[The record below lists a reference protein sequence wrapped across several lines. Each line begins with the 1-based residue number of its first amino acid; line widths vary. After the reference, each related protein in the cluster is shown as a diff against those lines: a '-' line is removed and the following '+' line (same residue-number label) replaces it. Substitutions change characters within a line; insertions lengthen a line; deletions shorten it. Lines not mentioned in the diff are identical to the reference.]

1 MNFKIQTINR
11 HRMTVDGE
19 GVTTLVGLFGCPLQ
33 CKYCINQKV
42 LREAPYKEYT
52 REELLSVVMQDYCYF
67 LATQGG
73 ITFGGGESLLHAEAI
88 REFIEILP
96 EHVYVNVETSLF
108 VEQKALE
115 DLLQPVHQFIIDI
128 KSMNPVI
135 YESYTKQ
142 PNTKVLQNLSYIA
155 KVQMQ
160 GKCRIRVP
168 RIPEYNDEADVEN
181 SVSILKDMGF
191 ENIDVFDY
199 LLK

>member
-199 LLK
+199 ILK

>member
-19 GVTTLVGLFGCPLQ
+19 GVTTLVGLYGCPLQ

-52 REELLSVVMQDYCYF
+52 GEELLSVVMQDYCYF
-67 LATQGG
+67 LATNGG

-96 EHVYVNVETSLF
+96 EHVNVNVETSLF

-199 LLK
+199 ILK

>member
-160 GKCRIRVP
+160 RKCRIRVP

-181 SVSILKDMGF
+181 SVSIIKDMGF

-199 LLK
+199 ILK

>member
-181 SVSILKDMGF
+181 SVSIIKDMGF

-199 LLK
+199 ILK

>member
-1 MNFKIQTINR
+1 MDFKIQTINR

-19 GVTTLVGLFGCPLQ
+19 GVTTLVGLYGCPLQ

-52 REELLSVVMQDYCYF
+52 GEELLSVVMQDYCYF
-67 LATQGG
+67 LATNGG

-96 EHVYVNVETSLF
+96 EHMNVNVETSLF

-155 KVQMQ
+155 NVQMQ

-199 LLK
+199 ILK